1 MKKKKVERSYCSL
14 SSSTHSLPLR
24 GLPAPWVGLLLG
36 SCSARFHSS
45 GKLLLFLFYY
55 FLRDLHAGAGQI
67 SWKSQALDLQL
78 TFQVQAQCLVLL
90 FKVNSTLQKTK
101 VASVTSLWSP
111 VAFVWFLLYHLR
123 ELLFLVLQTWKKQ
136 NACCLSL
143 FFFVYF
149 TVVLFFTLLLLL
161 WEGWSRKIQTD
172 FECGFVPRM
181 QTVVWRCISPIFPA
195 ATACIR

>member
-1 MKKKKVERSYCSL
+1 MSDCSWRIKLLKISSRKLILVTVSQLNNSHGKKKKKKVEGSYCSL

-67 SWKSQALDLQL
+67 SLKSQALDLQL

-101 VASVTSLWSP
+101 VASVTSLWSA
-111 VAFVWFLLYHLR
+111 VAFVWSYCT
-123 ELLFLVLQTWKKQ
+123 TWE
-136 NACCLSL
+136 NY
-143 FFFVYF
+143 YF
-149 TVVLFFTLLLLL
+149 
-161 WEGWSRKIQTD
+161 
-172 FECGFVPRM
+172 
-181 QTVVWRCISPIFPA
+181 
-195 ATACIR
+195 